1 MPLECLGEINYIPE
15 SEAQKTLN
23 FNFRGWEICAVSRI
37 LLDNLGE
44 LVCMQWFPKK
54 ARDRWSS
61 AGYLIVRCQ
70 LL

>member
-23 FNFRGWEICAVSRI
+23 FNFRGWEICVVSRI
-37 LLDNLGE
+37 LLDNLEE

-54 ARDRWSS
+54 ASNCWSS
-61 AGYLIVRCQ
+61 TGYLIVHCQ

>member
-1 MPLECLGEINYIPE
+1 MFREINYILE

-23 FNFRGWEICAVSRI
+23 CNFRGWEICAVSRI

-44 LVCMQWFPKK
+44 LLCMQWFPKK
-54 ARDRWSS
+54 ASDRWSS
-61 AGYLIVRCQ
+61 TSYLIVRHQ

>member
-1 MPLECLGEINYIPE
+1 MFREINYILE

-44 LVCMQWFPKK
+44 LLCKQWFPKR
-54 ARDRWSS
+54 ASDSWSS
-61 AGYLIVRCQ
+61 TSYLIVRHQ

>member
-1 MPLECLGEINYIPE
+1 MFREINYILE

-44 LVCMQWFPKK
+44 LLCMQWFPKK
-54 ARDRWSS
+54 ASDRWSS
-61 AGYLIVRCQ
+61 TSYLIVHHQ

>member
-1 MPLECLGEINYIPE
+1 MFREINYILE

-23 FNFRGWEICAVSRI
+23 FNFRGWEICTVSRI

-44 LVCMQWFPKK
+44 LLCMQWFPKK
-54 ARDRWSS
+54 ASDRWSS
-61 AGYLIVRCQ
+61 TTYLIVRHQ

>member
-1 MPLECLGEINYIPE
+1 MFREINYILE

-23 FNFRGWEICAVSRI
+23 FNNFRGWEICAVSRI

-44 LVCMQWFPKK
+44 LLCMQWFPKK
-54 ARDRWSS
+54 ASDRWSS
-61 AGYLIVRCQ
+61 TSYLIVRHQ

>member
-1 MPLECLGEINYIPE
+1 MFREINYILE

-37 LLDNLGE
+37 LLENLGE
-44 LVCMQWFPKK
+44 LLCMQWFPKK
-54 ARDRWSS
+54 ASDRWSS
-61 AGYLIVRCQ
+61 TSYLIVRHQ

>member
-1 MPLECLGEINYIPE
+1 MFREINYILE

-44 LVCMQWFPKK
+44 LLCMQWFPKK
-54 ARDRWSS
+54 ASDRWSS
-61 AGYLIVRCQ
+61 TTYLIVCHQ

>member
-1 MPLECLGEINYIPE
+1 MFREINYILE

-44 LVCMQWFPKK
+44 LLCMQWFQKK
-54 ARDRWSS
+54 ASDRWSS
-61 AGYLIVRCQ
+61 TSYLIVRHQ

>member
-1 MPLECLGEINYIPE
+1 MFREINYILE
-15 SEAQKTLN
+15 SEAQKSLN

-44 LVCMQWFPKK
+44 LLCMQWFPKK
-54 ARDRWSS
+54 ASDRWSS
-61 AGYLIVRCQ
+61 TSYLIVRHQ

>member
-1 MPLECLGEINYIPE
+1 MFREINYILE

-44 LVCMQWFPKK
+44 LLCKQWFPKR
-54 ARDRWSS
+54 ASDRWSS
-61 AGYLIVRCQ
+61 TSYLIVRHQ

>member
-1 MPLECLGEINYIPE
+1 MFREINYILE

-44 LVCMQWFPKK
+44 LLCMQWFPKK
-54 ARDRWSS
+54 ASDHWSS
-61 AGYLIVRCQ
+61 TSYLIVRHQ

>member
-1 MPLECLGEINYIPE
+1 MFREINYILE

-23 FNFRGWEICAVSRI
+23 FNFRGWEICAVPRI

-44 LVCMQWFPKK
+44 LLCMQWFPKK
-54 ARDRWSS
+54 ASDRWSS
-61 AGYLIVRCQ
+61 TSYLIVRHQ

>member
-1 MPLECLGEINYIPE
+1 MFREINYILE
-15 SEAQKTLN
+15 SEVQKTLN

-44 LVCMQWFPKK
+44 LLCMQWFPKK
-54 ARDRWSS
+54 ASDRWSS
-61 AGYLIVRCQ
+61 TSYLIVRHQ

>member
-1 MPLECLGEINYIPE
+1 MFREINYILE

-44 LVCMQWFPKK
+44 LLCMQWFPKK
-54 ARDRWSS
+54 ASDRWSS
-61 AGYLIVRCQ
+61 TSDLIVRHQ

>member
-1 MPLECLGEINYIPE
+1 MFREINYILE

-44 LVCMQWFPKK
+44 LLCMQWFPKK
-54 ARDRWSS
+54 ASDRWSS
-61 AGYLIVRCQ
+61 TTYLIVRHQ

>member
-1 MPLECLGEINYIPE
+1 MFREINYILE
-15 SEAQKTLN
+15 SEAQKTLD

-44 LVCMQWFPKK
+44 LLCMQWFPKK
-54 ARDRWSS
+54 ASDRWSS
-61 AGYLIVRCQ
+61 TSYLIVRHQ

>member
-1 MPLECLGEINYIPE
+1 MFREINYILE

-23 FNFRGWEICAVSRI
+23 FSFRGWEICAVSRI

-44 LVCMQWFPKK
+44 LLCMQWFPKK
-54 ARDRWSS
+54 ASDRWSS
-61 AGYLIVRCQ
+61 TSYLIVRHQ